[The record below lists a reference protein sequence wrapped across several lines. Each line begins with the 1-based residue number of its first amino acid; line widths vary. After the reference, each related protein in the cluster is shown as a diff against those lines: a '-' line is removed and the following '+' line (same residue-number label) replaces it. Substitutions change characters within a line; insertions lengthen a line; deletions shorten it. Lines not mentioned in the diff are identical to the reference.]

1 MKVRRLPEALEV
13 WETQSASIEVKF
25 SAKQQCEAMIAAEI
39 KRECSQGGLKLTWDV
54 GRYWNLIW
62 VKGIDCIGLSAYAED
77 DPRSGSDSRSGTDV
91 VGQMTVQYRRDIRAI
106 SIHWVWIC

>member
-1 MKVRRLPEALEV
+1 MRRLPEALEV

-54 GRYWNLIW
+54 GRYW
-62 VKGIDCIGLSAYAED
+62 E
-77 DPRSGSDSRSGTDV
+77 SDL
-91 VGQMTVQYRRDIRAI
+91 GQGYRLYRAI
-106 SIHWVWIC
+106 CLC